1 MNSYDEDYGLDGR
14 GDDDDDSCDYDD
26 DDGADSD
33 GDDDASCATL
43 ALRSCIITAGCRP
56 THAIA
61 FSSSSSHLVVTIMVI
76 MNSGT
81 SA

>member
-1 MNSYDEDYGLDGR
+1 MRLNSYDEDYGLDGR

-43 ALRSCIITAGCRP
+43 ALRSCIITAGRRP
-56 THAIA
+56 THAISI
-61 FSSSSSHLVVTIMVI
+61 FLPSSS
-76 MNSGT
+76 
-81 SA
+81 

>member
-1 MNSYDEDYGLDGR
+1 MLDGR

-43 ALRSCIITAGCRP
+43 ALRSCIITAGRRP
-56 THAIA
+56 THAISI
-61 FSSSSSHLVVTIMVI
+61 FFTIIIITIGSILI
-76 MNSGT
+76 MLI
-81 SA
+81 